1 MSCQKKT
8 KKPQGKPWYKS
19 KTVWVNVATVVAAM
33 LTGIE
38 QYLSVLA
45 PVIDPMVM
53 PWLLVGVGVVNIV
66 LRAITTEGITGVTGT
81 ES

>member
-1 MSCQKKT
+1 MTCQKQT

-19 KTVWVNVATVVAAM
+19 KTVWANVATVVAAM
-33 LTGIE
+33 LTAVE
-38 QYLSVLA
+38 QYLSVLS
-45 PVIDPMVM
+45 PVIDPVIF
-53 PWLLVGVGVVNIV
+53 PWVLAGVGVVNIV